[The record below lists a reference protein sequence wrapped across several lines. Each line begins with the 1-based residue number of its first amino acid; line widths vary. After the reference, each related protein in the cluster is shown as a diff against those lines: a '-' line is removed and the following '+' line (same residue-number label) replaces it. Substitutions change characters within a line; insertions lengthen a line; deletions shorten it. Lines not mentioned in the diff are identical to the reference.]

1 MRKIVPIFLKKSTTN
16 ATTTIPKPPPFTS
29 GRAAA
34 LPKMR
39 TIQALTIE
47 DAPQQRQ
54 LPPAQI
60 SLSLAPDEAPSQNF
74 ELRGYQIDLLDR
86 LQDLWNTGTK
96 RVLLQCATGSGKTVM
111 LSTVIDRALAKGQTC
126 LVLVHRE
133 ELLSQSIAKIEAIT
147 GTTPGAIKA
156 GRKPDKSSP
165 VQVAS
170 VATLVNRL
178 DQYPSFDVLILDESH
193 HSNSAT
199 WLKIIQHFSN
209 SYLLGVSATPER
221 LDGSGFKEIFDVLIS
236 GISMAELIAQRH
248 LSKFKYFAPANG
260 LNLDGLRTRAGDY
273 TRESIEAANSAI
285 EVAADC
291 LKAYQD
297 YLWGKQTLV
306 FAVSVAHSREIA
318 SSFSAQGIPAAHL
331 DGRDDPALRASTM
344 EAFRTGAIRVLC
356 NCALFTEGLDV
367 PGIDAVILAR
377 PTKSLGLWLQMVGRA
392 LRPSPGKDHATIIDL
407 GENWTRFGLPADDRE
422 WSLDGIQKKP
432 RAKLERDED
441 GEVIEVVE
449 VPEDLTIDLQASN
462 LELMEVVAPK
472 PEAALSSDE
481 LMEWQERIDRLV
493 ATMEGRGYKPGW
505 ITYRLAELKPNLK
518 VWKMAGKALN
528 FKPGWAFHKHREFT
542 LGIQPP
548 PKEELN

>member
-1 MRKIVPIFLKKSTTN
+1 VK
-16 ATTTIPKPPPFTS
+16 
-29 GRAAA
+29 
-34 LPKMR
+34 
-39 TIQALTIE
+39 TIQAITIE
-47 DAPQQRQ
+47 NAQPQRQ

-60 SLSLAPDEAPSQNF
+60 SLELAPTTEGPRQSF
-74 ELRGYQIDLLDR
+74 ELRDYQADLLDR
-86 LQDLWNTGTK
+86 LQNLWNTGTR
-96 RVLLQCATGSGKTVM
+96 RVLLQLATGGGKTIC
-111 LSTVIDRALAKGQTC
+111 LATVIDRALARGETC
-126 LVLVHRE
+126 LVVVHRE
-133 ELLSQSIAKIEAIT
+133 ELLTQTIAKVAAIT
-147 GTTPGAIKA
+147 GTTAGIIKA
-156 GRKPDKSSP
+156 GRKPDHSSP

-178 DQYPSFDVLILDESH
+178 DQYPSFDVLILDECH
-193 HSNSAT
+193 HSNSQT
-199 WLKIIQHFSN
+199 WRKVTDHFSN
-209 SYLLGVSATPER
+209 SLLLGVSATPIR
-221 LDGSGFKEIFDVLIS
+221 MDGSGFRDIFDTLIS
-236 GISMAELIAQRH
+236 GITMAELIIQGH
-248 LSKFKYFAPANG
+248 LSQYRYYAPANG
-260 LNLDGLRTRAGDY
+260 LNLTGLRTRCGDY

-297 YLWGKQTLV
+297 YLWGKQTLI

-331 DGRDDPALRASTM
+331 DGRDDPEVRSQTM
-344 EAFRTGAIRVLC
+344 EAFRAGTVRVLT

-377 PTKSLGLWLQMVGRA
+377 PTKSLGLWLQMCGRA
-392 LRPSPGKDHATIIDL
+392 LRPSPGKDHAIIIDL

-422 WSLDGIQKKP
+422 WTLDGIQKKH

-441 GEVIEVVE
+441 GEVVEVVE
-449 VPEDLTIDLQASN
+449 VPEGLTIDLQASN

-505 ITYRLAELKPNLK
+505 LSYRLAELKPPLK

-542 LGIQPP
+542 LGISPP
-548 PKEELN
+548 PKEDLN